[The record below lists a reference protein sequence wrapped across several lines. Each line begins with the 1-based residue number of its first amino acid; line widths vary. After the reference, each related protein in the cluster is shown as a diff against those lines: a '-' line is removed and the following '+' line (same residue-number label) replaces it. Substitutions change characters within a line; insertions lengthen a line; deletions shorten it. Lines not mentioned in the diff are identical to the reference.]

1 LDQKISGGD
10 PDRRAPV
17 SAADAARRKA
27 IFGGGGLYAPRQP
40 IHPKLVHG
48 RWRQI
53 KWLMLIVT
61 LGIYYGA
68 PWIRWDRPGNLPDQ
82 AILIDFAGGRFY
94 FFFIQ
99 LWPQEVVYITGL
111 LVLAALALFLATAMF
126 GRLWCGYS
134 CPQTIWTDLFILVE
148 RAFEGDRNARI
159 RMDAAPWTAEKVA
172 RRGGK
177 HVVWLAIAFWT
188 GGAWNL
194 YFHDAPTLVSQ
205 FWSGTAPLTA
215 YASFAILTFA
225 TYALAGLMRE
235 QVCTYMCPWP
245 RIQAALTDEHTL
257 QVTYRRDRG
266 EPRGAHKKSES
277 WDGRGDC
284 IDCNQ
289 CVVVCPTGIDIR
301 DGLQL
306 ECINCGLCADACDEI
321 MVKVDRPKG
330 LIGYDTEAAVVARSE
345 KREPIYRLIR
355 PRTLLYAVLLLA
367 VTALM
372 ISALLN
378 RDAFV
383 FAVERDRNPTFVA
396 LSDGS
401 VRNGYTFRLSNRTFE
416 PQTFTVTI
424 SDLPGAAFR
433 TPRERSGEPDLRVTV
448 PADRSVAV
456 KASVTAPPS
465 EDRPAIQTVFFTA
478 RAGDQTITDKS
489 AFVSGIDHD

>member
-1 LDQKISGGD
+1 VDQLTSGGD

-17 SAADAARRKA
+17 SAADQARKQA
-27 IFGGGGLYAPRQP
+27 IFGGGLYAPRKS

-48 RWRQI
+48 QWRQI
-53 KWLMLIVT
+53 KWAMLIVT
-61 LGIYYGA
+61 LAIYYGA
-68 PWIRWDRPGNLPDQ
+68 PWIRWERPGSLPDQ

-111 LVLAALALFLATAMF
+111 LVLAALALFLATALF

-159 RMDAAPWTAEKVA
+159 RLDAAPWTADKIA
-172 RRGGK
+172 RRSGK
-177 HVVWLAIAFWT
+177 HMVWLAIAFWT

-194 YFHDAPTLVSQ
+194 YFHDAPTLVRD
-205 FWSGTAPLTA
+205 FWAGVAPMSV
-215 YASFAILTFA
+215 YISFAVLTLS
-225 TYALAGLMRE
+225 TYSLAGLMRE

-277 WDGRGDC
+277 WEGRGDC
-284 IDCNQ
+284 IDCQQ
-289 CVVVCPTGIDIR
+289 CVVVCPMGIDIR

-306 ECINCGLCADACDEI
+306 ECINCGLCADACDEV

-330 LIGYDTEAAVVARSE
+330 LIGYDTEAAVIARSE
-345 KREPIYRLIR
+345 KRPPLYRLIR
-355 PRTLLYAVLLLA
+355 ARTLLYAGLLLA
-367 VTALM
+367 VAALMTTAL
-372 ISALLN
+372 AN
-378 RDAFV
+378 RSPIAFSV
-383 FAVERDRNPTFVA
+383 VRDRNPTFVT

-401 VRNGYTFRLSNRTFE
+401 VRDGYTFKLSNRTFE
-416 PQTFTVTI
+416 TQTFTIAI
-424 SDLPGAAFR
+424 SDLSGAVFRIPGK
-433 TPRERSGEPDLRVTV
+433 PDGTNDLQVTV
-448 PADRSVAV
+448 PADRSVSV

-465 EDRPAIQTVFFTA
+465 DDRPAIQTVFFTA
-478 RAGDQTITDKS
+478 SAGGHAVTDKS
-489 AFVSGIDHD
+489 AFVSGVDHD